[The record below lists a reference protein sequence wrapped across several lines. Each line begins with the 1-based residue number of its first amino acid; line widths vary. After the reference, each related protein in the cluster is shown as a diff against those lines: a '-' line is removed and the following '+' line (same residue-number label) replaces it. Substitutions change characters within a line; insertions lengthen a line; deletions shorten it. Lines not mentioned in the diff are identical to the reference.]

1 MTFDIISPGV
11 LPRDRGPSTRASC
24 FAATHSMPHWSTR
37 VVPDVGG
44 GG

>member
-1 MTFDIISPGV
+1 MTFDETSPECRPETRT
-11 LPRDRGPSTRASC
+11 LSRASC